1 MSPQLQPHNT
11 PLRFKKLGTP
21 AQIAGPVKPTNDIYY
36 YRHKS
41 TLTRCS
47 RVLLAQGWV
56 KISIREEDSPNVF
69 QHGLG
74 QLYLNNQA
82 SSSQQNSST
91 VQNLIF
97 QRGHFVRMSSGLA
110 LLMSHRARFRPTI
123 LRVLISLATS
133 TSSKGKRPKT
143 PYRWR
148 KERRGS

>member
-1 MSPQLQPHNT
+1 MSPRLQPHNT
-11 PLRFKKLGTP
+11 PLGSRSWEHRQLRSP
-21 AQIAGPVKPTNDIYY
+21 ARSSRQHHIY

-41 TLTRCS
+41 MLTRCS

-56 KISIREEDSPNVF
+56 KISIREEDSTNVF
-69 QHGLG
+69 QYGLG

-97 QRGHFVRMSSGLA
+97 QRGHFVRMSSELA